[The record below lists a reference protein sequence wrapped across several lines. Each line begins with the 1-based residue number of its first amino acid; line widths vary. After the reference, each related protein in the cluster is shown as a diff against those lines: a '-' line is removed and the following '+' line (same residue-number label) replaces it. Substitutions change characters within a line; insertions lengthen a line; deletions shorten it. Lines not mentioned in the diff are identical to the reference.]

1 MAFSGRIGFGN
12 HNEQGQGRNMMN
24 VLLTSVGR
32 RSYLVR
38 YFQAAL
44 AGRGRVVAAN
54 SVAEATGMI
63 AADKAY
69 VIPQASQAEYIEQ
82 VLDIC
87 RQEQIGLLCS
97 LHDWEGPFL
106 AENLKRFEALGVV
119 AVVSSPRVMDI
130 CLDKAATVAFC
141 ETLAIRTPRT
151 WTSWADVV
159 AANRTGQV
167 QYPLIIKPRC
177 GQGSIE
183 LHVADNEGELSV
195 LCDLVEKRLARYASN
210 GLLTG
215 KAGGG
220 LVIQQV
226 IRGPEYGLDVV
237 NDLNGRFAACFVKRK
252 LAMRAGETDA
262 AETAKDAALEA
273 LGRKIGERL
282 GHVGVLDVDVM
293 VDEQGPCLL
302 EMNARFGGHYPF
314 SHEAGANIPAALIAW
329 AEGKTPNKEWLTA
342 TPGIR
347 AFKDIAIIRSK

>member
-1 MAFSGRIGFGN
+1 
-12 HNEQGQGRNMMN
+12 MN

-44 AGRGRVVAAN
+44 GGRGKVVAAN

-87 RQEQIGLLCS
+87 RREQIGLLCS

-106 AENLKRFEALGVV
+106 AKNLARFEALGVA

-141 ETLAIRTPRT
+141 GAQAIRTPRT
-151 WTSWADVV
+151 WTSVADV
-159 AANRTGQV
+159 AAASRAGQAR
-167 QYPLIIKPRC
+167 YPLMIKPRC

-183 LHVADNEGELSV
+183 LHAADNEGELSV

-220 LVIQQV
+220 LLIQQF

-237 NDLNGRFAACFVKRK
+237 NDLKGRFAACFVKRK

-262 AETAKDAALEA
+262 AETVKDEALEA

-282 GHVGVLDVDVM
+282 GHVGVLDVDLM
-293 VDEQGPCLL
+293 VDERGPCLL

-314 SHEAGANIPAALIAW
+314 AHVAGANIPAALLAW
-329 AEGKTPNKEWLTA
+329 AEGRTPESQWLQVR
-342 TPGIR
+342 PGIR
-347 AFKDIAIIRSK
+347 CFKDIVLVSAEKK

>member
-1 MAFSGRIGFGN
+1 
-12 HNEQGQGRNMMN
+12 MN

-32 RSYLVR
+32 RSYLER
-38 YFQAAL
+38 YFQVAL

-54 SVAEATGMI
+54 SVSDATGML

-69 VIPQASQAEYIEQ
+69 VIPQASQEEYIEQ

-87 RQEQIGLLCS
+87 YREQIGLLCS

-106 AENLKRFEALGVV
+106 AENLKKFEALGVT

-130 CLDKAATVAFC
+130 CLDKVATISFC
-141 ETLAIRTPRT
+141 ESQAIRTPL
-151 WTSWADVV
+151 SWNSLADVIV
-159 AANRTGQV
+159 ASRKGQV
-167 QYPLIIKPRC
+167 RYPLIIKPRC

-183 LHVADNEGELSV
+183 LHMADNEKELSV

-215 KAGGG
+215 REGGG
-220 LVIQQV
+220 LLIQQF
-226 IRGPEYGLDVV
+226 IRGTEYGLDVV
-237 NDLNGRFAACFVKRK
+237 NDLKGRFVACFVKRK
-252 LAMRAGETDA
+252 LSMRAGETDA
-262 AETAKDAALEA
+262 AETVSDELLEA
-273 LGRKIGERL
+273 LGKKIGECL

-329 AEGKTPNKEWLTA
+329 AEGRVPSPAWLRVR
-342 TPGIR
+342 PGLR
-347 AFKDIAIIRSK
+347 MAKDIALVVMKS